1 VFHTKGI
8 EKKKPSYFVA
18 LGQHLSYQM
27 QGLIFVLFLLG
38 GCKIEWSK
46 VWQEIITFLVQ
57 NNELF

>member
-1 VFHTKGI
+1 M
-8 EKKKPSYFVA
+8 A

-27 QGLIFVLFLLG
+27 QGLIFVLFWLG

-57 NNELF
+57 NNEFF